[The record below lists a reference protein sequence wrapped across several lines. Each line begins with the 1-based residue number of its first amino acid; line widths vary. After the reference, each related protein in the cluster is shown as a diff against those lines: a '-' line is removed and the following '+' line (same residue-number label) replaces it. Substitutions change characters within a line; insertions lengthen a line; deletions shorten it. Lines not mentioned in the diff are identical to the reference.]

1 MTSMTA
7 GPIFVHSLFRSG
19 STYLFEVFRRSPAG
33 YWCYQEPLNE
43 YLRHATDAPDRLLE
57 ITSRD
62 GSLLRHPALDKPYF
76 WEFYQVR
83 DAIAPLFRKE
93 LSYDGFFASTDSSAF
108 RNLVPYLRA
117 LIDTAQGRP
126 FFQCCRTTGRS
137 AALREA
143 FAGTHV
149 HLWRNPHDQ
158 WWSYQVGDYFNATTQ
173 RIFNAADLPPPLVAV
188 KAICRIAD
196 FHDDDIDKELAH
208 DRNHRL
214 EAREDYVSFY
224 ALWLYSMLACE
235 PTADLSVNI
244 DALTTSAAYRQSVLD
259 TLASIGIRDLNFSDC
274 SIAQAPFGAAELAFF
289 AETEDQVHRIFLDH
303 DIRSD
308 ELAAALELR
317 TRHAAAPTK
326 FADAAAASSRL
337 RDVAFR
343 QMGALAKTQRD
354 LIDATRIAETRRI
367 DLESQADQ
375 LVAVQSA
382 RDALASELAQSR
394 SRVADL
400 AADFTEMSARLDGKD
415 AELASAR
422 QRLDRLNGE
431 LRMAG
436 LRPAEAQL
444 ETHRW
449 WSVAD
454 DTGRHLQTIY
464 GSRSWRLT
472 APLREI
478 NAWRKRLAGQ
488 AEVGVAALDNMPR
501 RAVQQVLL
509 AAWAHV
515 RGHPERRARFV
526 RLLAPFPRLYA
537 QLRAF
542 AFAHAQVSHAAPAA
556 PRLTSAGSL
565 ASPDNVRWNEYPK
578 SVQQVHAQ
586 LMRARAATAR
596 APGQAQPGQTPR

>member
-1 MTSMTA
+1 MTA

-43 YLRHATDAPDRLLE
+43 YLRHAADAPDRLLE
-57 ITSRD
+57 ISSRD

-93 LSYDGFFASTDSSAF
+93 FSYDGFFASTDSSSF
-108 RNLVPYLRA
+108 RNLVPYWRA
-117 LIDTAQGRP
+117 LIDTAHGRP

-235 PTADLSVNI
+235 RTADLSVNI

-259 TLASIGIRDLNFSDC
+259 TLARIGIRDLNFSDC

-367 DLESQADQ
+367 GLEAAATLATSQSEQ
-375 LVAVQSA
+375 LVAAQSA
-382 RDALASELAQSR
+382 WDALAS
-394 SRVADL
+394 
-400 AADFTEMSARLDGKD
+400 T
-415 AELASAR
+415 R
-422 QRLDRLNGE
+422 QRLEQELSEVLTKLTVRSDELLAAEQRVFSLQDGLLARDSIIADLQRETTYWHEIADRLNRDFHA
-431 LRMAG
+431 LCN
-436 LRPAEAQL
+436 
-444 ETHRW
+444 
-449 WSVAD
+449 
-454 DTGRHLQTIY
+454 
-464 GSRSWRLT
+464 SRSWRVT
-472 APLREI
+472 APLRYV
-478 NAWRKRLAGQ
+478 NAYAKRWA
-488 AEVGVAALDNMPR
+488 
-501 RAVQQVLL
+501 RAVVARITALSKL
-509 AAWAHV
+509 PNVAIRRLSTIAW
-515 RGHPERRARFV
+515 RFV
-526 RLLAPFPRLYA
+526 RSRPLLETRLINFLGGYPRA
-537 QLRAF
+537 NRSLRAF
-542 AFAHAQVSHAAPAA
+542 VS
-556 PRLTSAGSL
+556 RYTDKSKRIVSTSAL
-565 ASPDNVRWNEYPK
+565 QPVLPAMPDVPGIRWVSYPT
-578 SVQQVHAQ
+578 SVQRMYLQ
-586 LMRARAATAR
+586 LTRARTMHSNSAT
-596 APGQAQPGQTPR
+596 GQQPGKIV